1 MTFITTFT
9 VEGIP
14 VGKGRPKFARRGN
27 FVSTYTPK
35 KTVDYESTVK
45 AAGKVAMGSTEP
57 LETPISLYLYIR
69 VPIPASYSKRVT
81 AACLDGSQKPTKKP
95 DLDNIG
101 KAIMDALNGIC
112 YKDDSQIVNIH
123 ASKVYATVPGVDVC
137 VKECLD

>member
-1 MTFITTFT
+1 MTFMTTFT
-9 VEGIP
+9 VEGTP

-27 FVSTYTPK
+27 FVSAYTPK
-35 KTVDYESTVK
+35 KTVDYESLVK
-45 AAGKVAMGSTEP
+45 QAGQQAMGASEP
-57 LETPISLYLYIR
+57 LETPVSLYLYVR
-69 VPIPASYSKRVT
+69 VPIPTSYSKKAT

-123 ASKVYATVPGVDVC
+123 ATKVYATVAGVDVC
-137 VKECLD
+137 IKECLE